1 MKKTIYYWSPC
12 LNKVGTVKSTLNSAI
27 AVSKFSKNYDAKII
41 NVFGEW
47 EEFRGTFAKN
57 NIEIIDL
64 NFNYY
69 RLLPKK
75 GFLYS
80 RLSYLIII
88 ILSIIPLFNL
98 LKKDKPEILI
108 AHLITS
114 LPLILFNIFNF
125 NTKLILRISGFPRL
139 NFFRKTLWGK
149 SNKNLFKITCPTLEL
164 LEKLKKKN
172 IFIQD
177 KLSYL
182 QDAII
187 DINEFRSK
195 LSDKNFIS
203 KIDLNKKYLLS
214 VGRFTKQKNF
224 SYLIKEFSNFSQNFK
239 ELNLV
244 IIGDG
249 EEKTKLEKLIRSKKL
264 ENKVFL
270 IGPTDNVYKYMQHAS
285 LFILPSLWEEV
296 GFVIVEAALSNLF
309 VISSDC
315 PNGPSEF
322 LDNGNSGILF
332 KSNVNGELEKSLN
345 FYFENK
351 KKLENKKIIIKK
363 NSLKYTRFRHFIT
376 LEKILNNND

>member
-27 AVSKFSKNYDAKII
+27 AVSKFSKNYNVKVI

-47 EEFRGTFAKN
+47 EDYKEIFSKY
-57 NIEIIDL
+57 NIETIDL

-69 RLLPKK
+69 KFLPKK
-75 GFLYS
+75 GFLNS
-80 RLSYLIII
+80 RFSYLIII
-88 ILSIIPLFNL
+88 LLSIIPLISL
-98 LKKDKPEILI
+98 LKKNKPDILI

-125 NTKLILRISGFPRL
+125 NTKLILRISGFPKL
-139 NFFRKTLWGK
+139 NFFRKKLWGK
-149 SNKNLFKITCPTLEL
+149 SNKNLFKITCPTIEL
-164 LEKLKKKN
+164 LGKLKKNN
-172 IFIQD
+172 IFNQD
-177 KLSYL
+177 KLFYL

-187 DINEFRSK
+187 DLKEFKFKLDDINFSPQ
-195 LSDKNFIS
+195 F
-203 KIDLNKKYLLS
+203 DLNQKYLLS
-214 VGRFTKQKNF
+214 VGRLTKQKNF
-224 SYLIKEFSNFSQNFK
+224 SYLINEFYNFSQNFE
-239 ELNLV
+239 ELKLV

-249 EEKTKLEKLIRSKKL
+249 EEKKKLEKLIKLKNL

-270 IGPTDNVYKYMQHAS
+270 IGSTDNVYRYMKQAS

-309 VISSDC
+309 IISSDC

-332 KSNVNGELEKSLN
+332 KSNVSGELNKSLN

-351 KKLENKKIIIKK
+351 NELEKKKIRTKK
-363 NSLKYTRFRHFIT
+363 NSIQYTRFRHF
-376 LEKILNNND
+376 LALDKILQN

>member
-27 AVSKFSKNYDAKII
+27 AVSKFSKNYNVKVI

-47 EEFRGTFAKN
+47 EDYKEIFSKY
-57 NIEIIDL
+57 NIETIDL

-69 RLLPKK
+69 KFLPKK
-75 GFLYS
+75 GFLNS
-80 RLSYLIII
+80 RFSYLIII
-88 ILSIIPLFNL
+88 LLSIIPLFSL
-98 LKKDKPEILI
+98 LKKDKPDILI

-125 NTKLILRISGFPRL
+125 NTKLILRISGFPKL
-139 NFFRKTLWGK
+139 NFFRKKLWDK
-149 SNKNLFKITCPTLEL
+149 SNKNLFKITCPTIEL
-164 LEKLKKKN
+164 LKKLKKNN
-172 IFIQD
+172 IFNQD
-177 KLSYL
+177 KLFYL

-187 DINEFRSK
+187 DLNEFKFK
-195 LSDKNFIS
+195 LEDKNFTPQF
-203 KIDLNKKYLLS
+203 DLNQKYLLS
-214 VGRFTKQKNF
+214 VGRLTKQKNF
-224 SYLIKEFSNFSQNFK
+224 SYLINEFYNFSQNFDEFK
-239 ELNLV
+239 LI

-249 EEKTKLEKLIRSKKL
+249 EERKKLKKLIKLRDL

-270 IGPTDNVYKYMQHAS
+270 IGSTDNVYRYMKQAS

-309 VISSDC
+309 IISSDC

-332 KSNVNGELEKSLN
+332 KSNVSGELYKSLN

-351 KKLENKKIIIKK
+351 NELEKKKIKTKK
-363 NSLKYTRFRHFIT
+363 NSIKYTRFRHFLA
-376 LEKILNNND
+376 LEKILQN

>member
-27 AVSKFSKNYDAKII
+27 AVSKFSKNYNAKVI

-47 EEFRGTFAKN
+47 EDYKEIFLKY
-57 NIEIIDL
+57 NIETIDL

-69 RLLPKK
+69 KFLPKK
-75 GFLYS
+75 GFLNS
-80 RLSYLIII
+80 RFSYLIII
-88 ILSIIPLFNL
+88 LLSIIPLFSL
-98 LKKDKPEILI
+98 LKKNKPDILI

-125 NTKLILRISGFPRL
+125 NTKLILRISGFPKL
-139 NFFRKTLWGK
+139 NFFRKKLWGK
-149 SNKNLFKITCPTLEL
+149 SSKNLFKITCPTIEL
-164 LEKLKKKN
+164 LGKLKKNN
-172 IFIQD
+172 IFNQD
-177 KLSYL
+177 KLFYL

-187 DINEFRSK
+187 DLKEFKFK
-195 LSDKNFIS
+195 LDDKNFS
-203 KIDLNKKYLLS
+203 PRFDLNQKYLLS
-214 VGRFTKQKNF
+214 VGRLTKQKNF
-224 SYLIKEFSNFSQNFK
+224 SYLINEFYNFSQNFE
-239 ELNLV
+239 ELKLV

-249 EEKTKLEKLIRSKKL
+249 EERKKLEKLIKLKDL
-264 ENKVFL
+264 ENRVFL
-270 IGPTDNVYKYMQHAS
+270 IGSTDNVYRYMKQAS

-309 VISSDC
+309 IISSDC

-332 KSNVNGELEKSLN
+332 KSNVSGELNKSLN

-351 KKLENKKIIIKK
+351 NELEKKKIKTKK
-363 NSLKYTRFRHFIT
+363 NSIQYTRFRHFLA
-376 LEKILNNND
+376 LEKILQN